1 MQLGLASIL
10 LGLWLTAESLPSP
23 AKGNLLEENLPRQWE
38 SPNLGELKSPEEEEE
53 DIKVALDFKEAPSKV
68 LVVSLESEDNPG
80 HLPPPYLP
88 LAEKEVRPL
97 NLWPQPSSQS
107 WLYESSE
114 ESVCH
119 VRLDG
124 GSFWG
129 PNHLEVGGLLSRYDS
144 GFLKALSR
152 SAWSRE
158 DLETFGICPSS
169 PPYSLLGS
177 LQHVADSL
185 GRPAGH
191 RFFMLHLEEGKCKQ
205 GKDGKVS
212 LLPLFPLFSFL
223 ESFV

>member
-10 LGLWLTAESLPSP
+10 LCLWLTTAESLSSP
-23 AKGNLLEENLPRQWE
+23 AKRNLLEENPPRQWE
-38 SPNLGELKSPEEEEE
+38 SPNLGELKSPEEEE
-53 DIKVALDFKEAPSKV
+53 DVKVALDFKEAPSKV
-68 LVVSLESEDNPG
+68 LVVSLESEDSPG
-80 HLPPPYLP
+80 RLPPHLP

-97 NLWPQPSSQS
+97 SLWPPQPSSQS

-169 PPYSLLGS
+169 PPHSLLGS
-177 LQHVADSL
+177 LQRVADSL

-191 RFFMLHLEEGKCKQ
+191 RFFMLHLEEGKCRQ
-205 GKDGKVS
+205 GRVERHRYYRYS
-212 LLPLFPLFSFL
+212 LCPRF
-223 ESFV
+223 